1 MHRIRGEL
9 PPPEAA
15 DEYDR
20 AITGV
25 TLDLL
30 LLGLGPDAHAASL
43 FPHSPQ
49 LQERSRLVTY
59 GPAGLDPFVDRV
71 TLTMPALL
79 AARRIVFLMEGAS
92 KADAVEMA
100 FFGEIGEHAPASL
113 LRTGIAPI
121 DVYLDPDGGRAARRL
136 AQLARKQRRAATARR
151 QAPAAGERLQHEHG
165 VRDRDVLQVVLPRLE
180 RLEHPLERLAGRVAI
195 APRDR
200 GQRVGDRGREVVAT
214 LQRRRQRLP
223 PRPSV
228 RARAGRASPRS
239 ARSATPASALPS
251 PSVHSAYP
259 RRVARRR
266 AASP

>member
-1 MHRIRGEL
+1 MSETSIPELHVLDDPAAAVAQLLAEEARRGGNIVLTGGHSVDRAYELAAALQPDWSDAAVWWGDERCVPPDDERSNYLLGRRSLLDRLERLPDVHRIRGEL
-9 PPPEAA
+9 PPPEGA

-49 LQERSRLVTY
+49 LRERSRLVTY

-113 LRTGIAPI
+113 LRTGRAPI
-121 DVYLDPDGGRAARRL
+121 DVYLDPA
-136 AQLARKQRRAATARR
+136 
-151 QAPAAGERLQHEHG
+151 AAGRH
-165 VRDRDVLQVVLPRLE
+165 
-180 RLEHPLERLAGRVAI
+180 
-195 APRDR
+195 
-200 GQRVGDRGREVVAT
+200 
-214 LQRRRQRLP
+214 
-223 PRPSV
+223 
-228 RARAGRASPRS
+228 
-239 ARSATPASALPS
+239 
-251 PSVHSAYP
+251 
-259 RRVARRR
+259 
-266 AASP
+266 AA